1 MTVSGVTIEEVKQL
15 MEEHMR
21 KIQRPDIE
29 SIKRELKSELKV
41 TSINSM
47 SNEVIDER
55 INTVI

>member
-21 KIQRPDIE
+21 KIQMPDIE

-55 INTVI
+55 INTAI